1 MWNLS
6 FEPPQVLQAT
16 VLASLPEELRLRRA
30 SDWARANKP
39 GQTVDSFL
47 EGPAFDRVGNL
58 YLTDIVHG
66 RIFRLTPGGQWQTV
80 AETGGWPNGIA
91 IDPQGKLWVADYR
104 RGLLRVCPEG
114 GAVEEILAH
123 RNSESFKGLND
134 LHFDLQG
141 NLYFTD
147 QGQTGL
153 HDPSGRVYRLRSSG
167 QLDLLLSNGPSPNG
181 IVLNPSGTTLYV
193 AMTRA
198 NAVWRAPVLAD
209 GSLSKVGA
217 FQMFFGA
224 SGPDGLAMDQEGR
237 LVVAHASL
245 GGAFVLNPHGEITH
259 FVRSPTGR
267 TVTNVA
273 FQPGTSTLVMT
284 ESQTGT
290 VLRAELPAPGAPLWS
305 HSVPGGE

>member
-6 FEPPQVLQAT
+6 FEPPQRVDAT
-16 VLASLPEELRLRRA
+16 VLAALPDALRLRRA
-30 SDWARANKP
+30 SEWAAANKP

-47 EGPAFDRVGNL
+47 EGPAFDRAGNL

-66 RIFRLTPGGQWQTV
+66 RIFRLAPHGQWHTV

-91 IDPQGKLWVADYR
+91 IDRTGDLWVADYR
-104 RGLLRVCPEG
+104 RGLLRVSPHSG
-114 GAVEEILAH
+114 DVEVVLGH

-134 LHFDLQG
+134 LHFDGQG

-153 HDPSGRVYRLRSSG
+153 HDASGRVYRLRASG

-181 IVLNPSGTTLYV
+181 IALDPSGHVLYV

-217 FQMFFGA
+217 FRTFFGT
-224 SGPDGLAMDQEGR
+224 SGPDGLAVDQDGR

-245 GGAFVLNPHGEITH
+245 GGAFVLNPRGEVTH
-259 FVRSPTGR
+259 FVRSPAGG

-273 FQPGTSTLVMT
+273 FRPGTSTLVMT

-290 VLRAELPAPGAPLWS
+290 VLTATLPAAGAPLWS
-305 HSVPGGE
+305 HA

>member
-6 FEPPQVLQAT
+6 FEPPQVVPAH
-16 VLASLPEELRLRRA
+16 VLASLPEALRLRRP
-30 SDWARANKP
+30 SEWAAANKP

-47 EGPAFDRVGNL
+47 EGPAFDRAGNL

-66 RIFRLTPGGQWQTV
+66 RIFRLAPNGQWHTV

-91 IDPQGKLWVADYR
+91 IDPGGDLWVADYR
-104 RGLLRVCPEG
+104 RGLLRVRPAD
-114 GAVEEILAH
+114 GAVETVLGH

-153 HDPSGRVYRLRSSG
+153 HDPSGRVYRLRPSG

-181 IVLNPSGTTLYV
+181 IALDPAGYVLYV

-198 NAVWRAPVLAD
+198 NAIWRAPLLAD

-217 FQMFFGA
+217 FRTFFGA
-224 SGPDGLAMDQEGR
+224 SGPDGLAVDAAGR

-245 GGAFVLNPHGEITH
+245 GGAFVLNPRGEITH
-259 FVRSPTGR
+259 FIRSPAGA
-267 TVTNVA
+267 TVTNLA
-273 FQPGTSTLVMT
+273 FRPGTPTLVMT

-290 VLRAELPAPGAPLWS
+290 VLEATLPDPGAPLWS
-305 HSVPGGE
+305 HADATRT